1 MIFRSENRR
10 DISITTLIIAAFFIL
25 GAMMIIFGVLAGGIS
40 PRNPMFFFGLFMLT
54 VPPSVIKYWEY
65 RRFSKMEREF
75 PDFLR
80 DLVEQ
85 LRAGMAIPQA
95 LRVVSKNDYGPL
107 SKEIKKMVSQMS
119 WKLTFEEAMLRFLER
134 CKKSKIISQ
143 SILVILEA
151 QKSGG
156 KIDEVLEGV
165 AAAVRR
171 IDELEKEH
179 RSKLRIQII
188 TQYFVFY
195 SFLIV
200 IILLKNILLPS
211 LAGSPE
217 EYELLFFHLILIQ
230 AFFAGLLAGRIA
242 EKSFIAGL
250 KHSCFLIF
258 SGYLI
263 FVISNYFT

>member
-1 MIFRSENRR
+1 MTKETK
-10 DISITTLIIAAFFIL
+10 DISITTVVIATFLIL
-25 GAMMIIFGVLAGGIS
+25 GAMMIVFGVLAGGIS
-40 PRNPMFFFGLFMLT
+40 PRNSMFFLGLFTLT
-54 VPPSVIKYWEY
+54 VPPSAIKYLEY
-65 RRFSKMEREF
+65 RRFSKMERKF

-85 LRAGMAIPQA
+85 LRAGMALPQA

-107 SKEIKKMVSQMS
+107 SKEIKKIVSQIS
-119 WKLTFEEAMLRFLER
+119 WKLTFEEAMLKFLER
-134 CKKSKIISQ
+134 CRKSRVISQ

-151 QKSGG
+151 EKSGG

-179 RSKLRIQII
+179 RSRLRIQII

-195 SFLIV
+195 TFLIV

-217 EYELLFFHLILIQ
+217 KYELLFFHLILIQ
-230 AFFAGLLAGRIA
+230 AFFAGILAGRIA
-242 EKSFIAGL
+242 EKSFVAGL

-263 FVISNYFT
+263 FIFSSYLMA